1 MLFSQKL
8 LIVWVLASAIAGVL
22 VANPA
27 DRPTSVRG
35 ISRRV
40 AAVIVLLTIIEAALI
55 VVGSV
60 SHALNVHMVQTAPL
74 LLALI
79 VIALNPDMGVNIA
92 APLFAFWFLVMG
104 GIWLFLLGIAP
115 VFTGTFST
123 TEIALTVVIGAA
135 SIAGLVQ
142 SYRPESTRPRA
153 MRLTMAVVFCA
164 VQSAALWV
172 SYLPIVT
179 GR

>member
-1 MLFSQKL
+1 
-8 LIVWVLASAIAGVL
+8 
-22 VANPA
+22 
-27 DRPTSVRG
+27 
-35 ISRRV
+35 
-40 AAVIVLLTIIEAALI
+40 VLLTIIEAALI

-115 VFTGTFST
+115 AFTGTFTT
-123 TEIALTVVIGAA
+123 TEIARRPNSRHGSSPGAA
-135 SIAGLVQ
+135 EWCATSRRPLMVRSSWRKVASIRWPWWKYGTA
-142 SYRPESTRPRA
+142 S
-153 MRLTMAVVFCA
+153 LTTDPG
-164 VQSAALWV
+164 SA
-172 SYLPIVT
+172 
-179 GR
+179 